1 MKILELMHSL
11 EEAYE
16 RFGDIKVSIDGFECG
31 RDFLHLYEI
40 KEIIIEAEEVII
52 KCE

>member
-16 RFGDIKVSIDGFECG
+16 RFGDIDVLVDAKARRLSTPYALIIDP
-31 RDFLHLYEI
+31 
-40 KEIIIEAEEVII
+40 EEFII